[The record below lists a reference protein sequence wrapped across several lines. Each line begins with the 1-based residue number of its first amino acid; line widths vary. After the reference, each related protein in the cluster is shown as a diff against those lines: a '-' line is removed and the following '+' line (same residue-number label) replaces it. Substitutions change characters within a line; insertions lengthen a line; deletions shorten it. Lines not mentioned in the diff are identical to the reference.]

1 MDVTFTRLL
10 YRSGRYR
17 SPQIDVHAGGPGLH
31 AAGRRIE
38 DAMKHKIILVLFL
51 SFATS
56 AVWAVT
62 PGTCSVA
69 TLKGTF
75 GVLEQ
80 GIMIAQLPGFP
91 APPFPIS
98 NSALATYDGAGSFSG
113 TFTASDNGVVSQ
125 GTFSGTYTVDANCG
139 YSDEFTIQPMNMP
152 GHHAGA
158 IRGQGLQQEI
168 DFIYTDPTLAAY
180 GTAKRTPPEG
190 CSNATIKGTYIESL
204 QGTVV
209 GTPPLPAVMTGI
221 AKWDGAG
228 SFTGTFVSTLGAG
241 AGEGSYAV
249 NADCTYT
256 SIVTSGDGAGT
267 TSVGTIT
274 GRGTFQEVTEMFTVP
289 WLVATG
295 TFKRQGPP

>member
-1 MDVTFTRLL
+1 
-10 YRSGRYR
+10 
-17 SPQIDVHAGGPGLH
+17 
-31 AAGRRIE
+31 
-38 DAMKHKIILVLFL
+38 MKQKIKVILVLFL

-80 GIMIAQLPGFP
+80 GTIVAQLPGFP
-91 APPFPIS
+91 APPFPFS
-98 NSALATYDGAGSFSG
+98 NSALVTFDGAGNLAG
-113 TFTASDNGVVSQ
+113 TYTASDNGFVLS
-125 GTFSGTYTVDANCG
+125 GTFSGNYTVDADCR
-139 YSDEFTIQPMNMP
+139 YSDDFTIQPINFP

-158 IRGQGLQQEI
+158 IRGEGLKQEI
-168 DFIYTDPTLAAY
+168 DLIYTDPSTVAY

-190 CSNATIKGTYIESL
+190 CSNAMLKGTYIESL

-209 GTPPLPAVMTGI
+209 GTLEGFPSPPFSAVLTGI

-228 SFTGTFVSTLGAG
+228 GFTGTFVSTLGAG
-241 AGEGSYAV
+241 AGEGLYAV

-256 SIVTSGDGAGT
+256 TTVTSGDGAGS

-274 GRGTFQEVTEMFTVP
+274 GRGTFQEVQEMFTVP

-295 TFKRQGPP
+295 TFKRQGQP